1 MAEDGGETRGG
12 RGGKAE
18 RGSHG
23 DEKNTHAE
31 NEGVQKKAEE
41 RTNGGGGGL
50 IIGIITWQCRNR
62 DGSGGNSVCK

>member
-1 MAEDGGETRGG
+1 MGQDGGETRGG

-23 DEKNTHAE
+23 DEENTHAD

-41 RTNGGGGGL
+41 RANGGGGG
-50 IIGIITWQCRNR
+50 GV
-62 DGSGGNSVCK
+62 G

>member
-23 DEKNTHAE
+23 DEQNTHAE
-31 NEGVQKKAEE
+31 NEGVQKKAEK
-41 RTNGGGGGL
+41 RANGEGL
-50 IIGIITWQCRNR
+50 VNCLDYYVAMQE
-62 DGSGGNSVCK
+62 S

>member
-23 DEKNTHAE
+23 DENNTHAD

-41 RTNGGGGGL
+41 RANGGGGGVGYL
-50 IIGIITWQCRNR
+50 LLRGNAGIVMQWWW
-62 DGSGGNSVCK
+62 